1 MGRGA
6 SITVNGKTYE
16 APPGSTLTLRN
27 GILYVDGER
36 LDDSEQI
43 FLDTAAYPEE
53 ERVVIKGS
61 PSMVIAALIII
72 LLIAAATVV
81 LRN

>member
-6 SITVNGKTYE
+6 SISANGKTYE
-16 APPGSTLTLRN
+16 APPGCTLTLRD
-27 GILYVDGER
+27 GVLYVDGKR

-53 ERVVIKGS
+53 EKLVVKGS

-72 LLIAAATVV
+72 LLIAAATL
-81 LRN
+81 LRH